1 MTIELFKKISSTNK
15 IFLLQNLSVMIR
27 AGVPLADALST
38 LAEQTRNKKLKTI
51 LTDVQNKIK
60 EGKNF
65 SESLEPY
72 QENFGEMF
80 INMIRAGETSGQLD
94 SVIKELH
101 QQTNKDHKLMSKVRN
116 ALTYPIIIIVAMLGI
131 GTFMMVFV
139 LPNITNLF
147 TELEVQLPLPTRI
160 LITVSNFVQAQG
172 LYLVIFLVVT
182 LAIFIKT
189 IRTDKGKYIFDI
201 ILLKIPV
208 ISGIIKKIN
217 LARASRSLSSLIKTD
232 ITIIETLQITSRIL
246 GNSLYKKA
254 LLESAEQV
262 KKGNKMAD
270 VFKNYPNIFP
280 PNIIQMV
287 SVGEETGSLDEV
299 LENLATFYEEEV
311 YSTMDNLPVIIEPV
325 LMILI
330 GIAVGGIALAIM
342 MPMQTLTETI

>member
-1 MTIELFKKISSTNK
+1 M
-15 IFLLQNLSVMIR
+15 LQNLSVMIK

-38 LAEQTRNKKLKTI
+38 LAEQTKNKKIKNI
-51 LTDVQNKIK
+51 LSDVQKKIK

-72 QENFGEMF
+72 QENFGELF

-94 SVIKELH
+94 TVIKELY
-101 QQTNKDHKLMSKVRN
+101 QQTKKDHQLMTKVRN
-116 ALTYPIIIIVAMLGI
+116 ALTYPVIIIVAMFGI

-147 TELEVQLPLPTRI
+147 TELNIQLPLPTLI
-160 LITVSNFVQAQG
+160 LITISNFIQANG
-172 LYLVIFLVVT
+172 LWVAIALVLILVIF
-182 LAIFIKT
+182 IRT
-189 IRTDKGKYIFDI
+189 IRTQKGKYAFDT

-208 ISGIIKKIN
+208 VSGIIKKIN
-217 LARASRSLSSLIKTD
+217 LARLARSLSSLIKTD

-299 LENLATFYEEEV
+299 LENLASFYEEEV

-330 GIAVGGIALAIM
+330 GVAVAGIALAIM
-342 MPMQTLTETI
+342 MPMYNLTEAI

>member
-1 MTIELFKKISSTNK
+1 MQIKLFNKISSTNK
-15 IFLLQNLSVMIR
+15 IFLLQNLSVMIK

-38 LAEQTRNKKLKTI
+38 LAEQTKNKKIKNI
-51 LTDVQNKIK
+51 LSDVQKKIK

-72 QENFGEMF
+72 QENFGELF

-94 SVIKELH
+94 TVIKELY
-101 QQTNKDHKLMSKVRN
+101 QQTKKDHQLMTKVRN
-116 ALTYPIIIIVAMLGI
+116 ALTYPVIIIVAMFGI

-147 TELEVQLPLPTRI
+147 TELNIQLPLPTLI
-160 LITVSNFVQAQG
+160 LITISNFIQANG
-172 LYLVIFLVVT
+172 LWVAIALVLILVIF
-182 LAIFIKT
+182 IRT
-189 IRTDKGKYIFDI
+189 IRTQKGKYAFDT

-208 ISGIIKKIN
+208 VSGIIKKIN
-217 LARASRSLSSLIKTD
+217 LARLARSLSSLIKTD

-299 LENLATFYEEEV
+299 LENLASFYEEEV

-330 GIAVGGIALAIM
+330 GVAVAGIALAIM
-342 MPMQTLTETI
+342 MPMYNLTEAI

>member
-1 MTIELFKKISSTNK
+1 MKLKLFNKISSTNK

-38 LAEQTRNKKLKTI
+38 LAEQTKNKKLKAI
-51 LTDVQNKIK
+51 LFDIQKKIK

-72 QENFGEMF
+72 QINFGELF
-80 INMIRAGETSGQLD
+80 INMIRAGEASGQLD

-101 QQTNKDHKLMSKVRN
+101 LQTAKDHQLMMKVRN
-116 ALTYPIIIIVAMLGI
+116 ALTYPVIIIIAMFGI
-131 GTFMMVFV
+131 GTFMMLFV

-147 TELEVQLPLPTRI
+147 TELNVQLPLPTRI
-160 LITVSNFVQAQG
+160 LIAVSNFIQAHG
-172 LYLVIFLVVT
+172 LWLVVALFLGLT
-182 LAIFIKT
+182 AFIKIIT
-189 IRTDKGKYIFDI
+189 TVKGKYIFDSL
-201 ILLKIPV
+201 LLKIPIV
-208 ISGIIKKIN
+208 SGIIKKIN
-217 LARASRSLSSLIKTD
+217 LARAARSLSSLIKTD

-254 LLESAEQV
+254 LMESAEQV

-270 VFKNYPNIFP
+270 VFKNYKNIFP

-299 LENLATFYEEEV
+299 LENLASFYEEEV
-311 YSTMDNLPVIIEPV
+311 YNTMENLPVIIEPV

-330 GIAVGGIALAIM
+330 GVAVAGIALAIM
-342 MPMQTLTETI
+342 MPIQSLTETI

>member
-1 MTIELFKKISSTNK
+1 MEIKLFKKISSTNK

-38 LAEQTRNKKLKTI
+38 LAEQTKNKSIKTI
-51 LTDVQNKIK
+51 LFDIQKKIK

-80 INMIRAGETSGQLD
+80 INMIKAGETSGQLD

-101 QQTNKDHKLMSKVRN
+101 QQTTKDHQLMTKVRN
-116 ALTYPIIIIVAMLGI
+116 ALTYPVIILLAMFGI

-147 TELEVQLPLPTRI
+147 SELNVQLPLPTRI
-160 LITVSNFVQAQG
+160 LIAVSNFVQANG
-172 LYLVIFLVVT
+172 AWILIALVLFMF
-182 LAIFIKT
+182 IFIRTIKT
-189 IRTDKGKYIFDI
+189 KGGKYLFDA

-208 ISGIIKKIN
+208 VSGIIKKIN

-232 ITIIETLQITSRIL
+232 ITIIETLQITSRVL
-246 GNSLYKKA
+246 GNSFYKKA

-270 VFKNYPNIFP
+270 VFRNYPNIFP

-330 GIAVGGIALAIM
+330 GVAVAGIALAIM
-342 MPMQTLTETI
+342 MPMQTLTENI

>member
-1 MTIELFKKISSTNK
+1 MRIKLFKKISSTNK

-38 LAEQTRNKKLKTI
+38 LADQTKNKKLKEI
-51 LTDVQNKIK
+51 LFDVQNKIK
-60 EGKNF
+60 EGKTF
-65 SESLEPY
+65 SEGLEPY

-80 INMIRAGETSGQLD
+80 INMIKAGETSGQLD

-101 QQTNKDHKLMSKVRN
+101 EQTNKDHKLMSKVRN
-116 ALTYPIIIIVAMLGI
+116 ALTYPIIIITAMFGI

-160 LITVSNFVQAQG
+160 LIAVSNFVQANG
-172 LYLVIFLVVT
+172 LYLVIF
-182 LAIFIKT
+182 IFIAVATFIKI
-189 IRTDKGKYIFDI
+189 IRTKKGKYIFDS
-201 ILLKIPV
+201 ILIKIPV

-232 ITIIETLQITSRIL
+232 ITIIETLQITSRVL

-254 LLESAEQV
+254 LTESAEQV

-299 LENLATFYEEEV
+299 LENLAVFYEEEV

>member
-1 MTIELFKKISSTNK
+1 MKIKLFNKISSTNK

-38 LAEQTRNKKLKTI
+38 LAEQTRNKKIKNI
-51 LTDVQNKIK
+51 LFDVQKKIK

-72 QENFGEMF
+72 QENFGELF
-80 INMIRAGETSGQLD
+80 INMIKAGETSGQLD
-94 SVIKELH
+94 SVIKELY
-101 QQTNKDHKLMSKVRN
+101 QQTKKDHQLMTKVRN
-116 ALTYPIIIIVAMLGI
+116 ALTYPVIIIVAMFGI

-147 TELEVQLPLPTRI
+147 TELNVQLPLPTLI
-160 LITVSNFVQAQG
+160 LIIISNFIQAYG
-172 LYLVIFLVVT
+172 LWVAIALVLIVVIF
-182 LAIFIKT
+182 
-189 IRTDKGKYIFDI
+189 IRTIGTKKGKYAFDS

-208 ISGIIKKIN
+208 VSGIIKKIN
-217 LARASRSLSSLIKTD
+217 LARLARSLSSLIKTD

-270 VFKNYPNIFP
+270 VFKNYPHIFP

-299 LENLATFYEEEV
+299 LENLASFYEEEV
-311 YSTMDNLPVIIEPV
+311 YNTMDNLPVIIEPV

-330 GIAVGGIALAIM
+330 GVAVAVIALAIM
-342 MPMQTLTETI
+342 MPMYNLTEAI